1 MDFPTL
7 GLNFDL
13 TEVVQGIRTLRQG
26 EQAVL
31 RFGDANERAAA
42 KVEAANRRM
51 VSSAR
56 RGADEAARAGRG
68 RGGKTVEEL
77 QYERAVAAIN
87 GRMAFSRRMSAQ
99 RIAEERRE
107 AAEVASTQS
116 AIQGAAERTTSFR
129 IRMARQRARE
139 EAAAERSTAAAA
151 QASQTA
157 ERQAAAQTLQFRS
170 RMTQQRVR
178 EAIAAE
184 RAEASSAQQTAQF
197 QMRMA
202 RQRASEERATERRI
216 AAERQAAER
225 AARQEAQQTFQFQR
239 RMTQQRIREEAAA
252 ARASAAAARAAAA
265 AGGGGGIG
273 GIFGGLAGMGRFG
286 GALNS
291 LNFAVGRLRNTF
303 LNARFV
309 VASFLGALA
318 VGPIVQMVDA
328 MTALDAR
335 IGIYANRASDVPYTF
350 EALYQAAQ
358 TARQPLEAMGVLYSR
373 LAPMAG
379 QLGKSQLDLV
389 RITETVAK
397 SFAITGATA
406 QEAASSTQQL
416 AQALA
421 SNRLGGDELRSLAE
435 NAPVLMNEIA
445 RALDMNVGQFIKW
458 AQAGN
463 ANAAVVI
470 GAIEQAKERV
480 DQMFAAMP
488 VTIAQSVTVVGN
500 ALTHLI
506 DRVNQMTGTSERLA
520 GFIANFATFLE
531 AESTINGVANAVD
544 AVTKTF
550 EVMTNVVSGLI
561 DMLPALAAGFATF
574 AAIAAATA
582 AVNALT
588 KAFVTLQIAAAIAGT
603 RMVTMQ
609 GIMAVTATAARGLLA
624 AVGGVAGLLT
634 GGVVLAVVAA
644 VASFTTLRNSQA
656 AVAQSAEMLQ
666 SAQEGAIGAVQRAI
680 SFSQTYGLSTE
691 KLDQALQGMGNSS
704 TVAAAATDETSKAHA
719 RAQTQALARAN
730 AERVLTQAILT
741 RAAAEAGKAADEAEK
756 ALRGGWF
763 GIGGLES
770 QEETARLRLQASRN
784 QRMGGRGTSEA
795 ERRAAEDLAT
805 ARDQVDNAR
814 ATAAAARQ
822 QQADMAALA
831 AEFRKPLGLEDI
843 TVPTADGGA
852 AASAAADKAGKG
864 LDGAIN
870 RMAKLREEVEGLNAQ
885 IAALLRN
892 PLDPLADFA
901 ARIAAAG
908 DEAAAQYTSGKAAE
922 AGFAEQ
928 ARSLAS
934 QKEELEIRLQLLQT
948 MTQERRA
955 AADEQRQLAN
965 TTAARQAQNAVMTA
979 FWASSD
985 RSAAGY
991 AEALRASTEA
1001 EIRGAQTAE
1010 ALRIARQFGV
1020 DSLDQIAEAYQRA
1033 TGASEADAQ
1042 ALEAHAKATA
1052 AAVGETIRLTR
1063 AEEDAAAAAAAGI
1076 GRQQQIADTNAY
1088 ADALARGTAA
1098 MAEYNRQL
1106 RIRQAIE
1113 ANRGLNPAE
1122 AARQVDDQISAEDR
1136 VAREERRR
1144 AFEDELRLATMTAE
1158 QRDIEAEAMRR
1169 VADAIARGS
1178 SDAAELSV
1186 EAQRTRVAY
1195 ENAAL
1200 AVARMKGQIKN
1211 DIREAF
1217 AETGKVDFTSL
1228 KENLKRKIR
1237 EAVYDALLAKPIDL
1251 VVNAVVNVITKGLEA
1266 LLSKIMGA
1274 DGGSGGPLGGLG
1286 DMFKSGVDRFGEQL
1300 KGFMEKLPR
1309 GLTTA
1314 LKGIGAFA
1322 GRVGAGYSIGTGI
1335 ADMVGLEGNGRS
1347 SQGWMD
1353 MAGSAIGTMLGG
1365 PIGGAIGAIASRLL
1379 GSIFSDKKR
1388 PLAITAL
1395 EVRGGQF
1402 QSRGTQAYD
1411 GGPREEIDAAGRD
1424 MAKLLN
1430 QLAKAFDLDLSKAEG
1445 LTTLFGWTAGE
1456 NTKALGGEGFFGG
1469 ALRETQNMRGM
1480 TLDQIKGS
1488 ALGRGVDLSQVKDA
1502 EEAIDRIL
1510 RETLI
1515 RVGDAVG
1522 DAFTE
1527 AEKAVIRAAESLE
1540 DAAATLVAARQVES
1554 NLERALLRFTN
1565 PTEFAMANLRD
1576 QQIARR
1582 AGIKDFVDQ
1591 GLIAADRLPGI
1602 EALLQELERNEI
1614 AEALANLADG
1624 ANGAAASLK
1633 QIQEAQEKIRAYV
1646 EGLRTGN
1653 LSPLAPA
1660 AQLNLSRER
1669 FDDLLGRAQAGDL
1682 EALQTITDSSS
1693 EFLAAARQFYGSSE
1707 AYAAIFDTVYN
1718 ALDAL
1723 GNQEFA
1729 DPLISTIEEQVQ
1741 RLIDAI
1747 NAGFGLFANL
1757 DDDDVETPPVLPP
1770 APPVT
1775 PPDVPSP
1782 PPVIGGGGGGGGGG
1796 GWDTGF
1802 GGGRPPFDRELLD
1815 RVDDLQSTLANVGAA
1830 IVDAQQVGSRKV
1842 ADATLDQAT
1851 LNGALK
1857 GGKVSQAR
1865 AA

>member
-13 TEVVQGIRTLRQG
+13 NEVVQGIRTLREA

-31 RFGDANERAAA
+31 RFGDASERSAA
-42 KVEAANRRM
+42 KVEASNRRI
-51 VSSAR
+51 VSAAR
-56 RGADEAARAGRG
+56 QGAEESARAGRG

-77 QYERAVAAIN
+77 QYERAIAAIN
-87 GRMAFSRRMSAQ
+87 GRMAFSRRMGAQ
-99 RIAEERRE
+99 RVAEERRE
-107 AAEVASTQS
+107 AAEVASTQNT
-116 AIQGAAERTTSFR
+116 IQGAAERTTAFR
-129 IRMARQRARE
+129 VRMARQRARE
-139 EAAAERSTAAAA
+139 ETAAERSVAAATQAA
-151 QASQTA
+151 QAAARQSA
-157 ERQAAAQTLQFRS
+157 EQTLQFRR
-170 RMTQQRVR
+170 RMTQQRVQ
-178 EAIAAE
+178 EEIAGE
-184 RAEASSAQQTAQF
+184 RAATTAAQQTLQF
-197 QMRMA
+197 RTRMA
-202 RQRASEERATERRI
+202 RQRAAEETASARQAAGAVA
-216 AAERQAAER
+216 AAERE
-225 AARQEAQQTFQFQR
+225 ARQSAELTLQFRR
-239 RMTQQRIREEAAA
+239 RMNQQRIREEAAA
-252 ARASAAAARAAAA
+252 ARASAAAAAT
-265 AGGGGGIG
+265 GGGGDG
-273 GIFGGLAGMGRFG
+273 GGGLFGGLGGMNRFG
-286 GALNS
+286 GGLNS
-291 LNFAVGRLRNTF
+291 LNTAVGRLRNTF

-309 VASFLGALA
+309 VAAFLGALA
-318 VGPIVQMVDA
+318 VGPVVQMVDA

-335 IGIYANRASDVPYTF
+335 IGIYAKRASDVPYTF

-358 TARQPLEAMGVLYSR
+358 TARQPLEAMGLLYSR
-373 LAPMAG
+373 LAPMAD
-379 QLGKSQLDLV
+379 QLGKSQMDLV
-389 RITETVAK
+389 GITETIAK
-397 SFAITGATA
+397 SFAITGSSAA
-406 QEAASSTQQL
+406 EAASSTQQL

-435 NAPVLMNEIA
+435 NAPVLLNEVA
-445 RALDMNVGQFIKW
+445 RALGMNVGQFIKW

-470 GAIEQAKERV
+470 GAIEKAKSRI
-480 DQMFAAMP
+480 DTMFAAMP
-488 VTIAQSVTVVGN
+488 VTIGQSVTVVTN
-500 ALTHLI
+500 AMTHLV
-506 DRVNQMTGTSERLA
+506 DRVNQMTGSSEKIA
-520 GFIANFATFLE
+520 GFIAGFAGFLE
-531 AESTINGVANAVD
+531 AESTIDGVANAIG

-550 EVMTNVVSGLI
+550 EVMGGVVSGLI

-574 AAIAAATA
+574 AAIAATTA
-582 AVNALT
+582 AVSALT
-588 KAFVTLQIAAAIAGT
+588 KAFVTLQVAAAIAGT

-644 VASFTTLRNSQA
+644 VAAFTTMKDAQA
-656 AVAQSAEMLQ
+656 GVARSAEMLQ
-666 SAQEGAIGAVQRAI
+666 SSQEGAIGALQRAI

-691 KLDQALQGMGNSS
+691 KLDRALQGMGDSS
-704 TVAAAATDETSKAHA
+704 TIAATATDATSQAHA

-741 RAAAEAGKAADEAEK
+741 RSAAEAGKAADEAEK

-770 QEETARLRLQASRN
+770 QEQNARLRLQAARG
-784 QRMGGRGTSEA
+784 QRMGGRGTSDG
-795 ERRAAEDLAT
+795 ERRAAEALAT
-805 ARDQVDNAR
+805 ARDRVDNAR
-814 ATAAAARQ
+814 STASEARQ

-831 AEFRKPLGLEDI
+831 AEFRTPLSLKDI
-843 TVPTADGGA
+843 TVPEAGGTGTSPA
-852 AASAAADKAGKG
+852 AKADKAGKG

-870 RMAKLREEVEGLNAQ
+870 RMAKLREEVEGLDAQ
-885 IAALLRN
+885 IAALLAN
-892 PLDPLADFA
+892 PLDPLAEFA

-908 DEAAAQYTSGKAAE
+908 DEAAAQYTAGKGT
-922 AGFAEQ
+922 GFAEQ

-948 MTQERRA
+948 MSQERRA

-965 TTAARQAQNAVMTA
+965 TTAARQAQNAIMTA

-985 RSAAGY
+985 RSATGY
-991 AEALRASTEA
+991 ATALRASTDA
-1001 EIRGAQTAE
+1001 EVRGAQTAE

-1042 ALEAHAKATA
+1042 ALEAQAKASA
-1052 AAVGETIRLTR
+1052 AAAGETIRLTR

-1088 ADALARGTAA
+1088 ADALARGTSA

-1113 ANRGLNPAE
+1113 ENKGLNPVE

-1136 VAREERRR
+1136 VAREERRKSL
-1144 AFEDELRLATMTAE
+1144 EEELRLAEMSAR
-1158 QRDIEAEAMRR
+1158 QRDVEALAMDR
-1169 VADAIARGS
+1169 VAEAIARGS
-1178 SDAAELSV
+1178 ADAAELNL
-1186 EAQRTRVAY
+1186 EAQRTRAAY
-1195 ENAAL
+1195 EEAAL
-1200 AVARMKGQIKN
+1200 AVARLKGQVKS

-1228 KENLKRKIR
+1228 RDNLKRRIR
-1237 EAVYDALLAKPIDL
+1237 EAVYDALLAQPIDM
-1251 VVNAVVNVITKGLEA
+1251 VVNAVVNVVTKGLEGI
-1266 LLSKIMGA
+1266 LSRIVGA
-1274 DGGSGGPLGGLG
+1274 GGEGGGPLGGLG
-1286 DMFKSGVDRFGEQL
+1286 DMFKGGIDRLGDQL
-1300 KGFMEKLPR
+1300 KGFMGKLPS
-1309 GLTTA
+1309 GMAGA

-1322 GRVGAGYSIGTGI
+1322 GKAGAGFAVGTGI
-1335 ADMVGLEGNGRS
+1335 ADMMGLEGNGRG

-1353 MAGSAIGTMLGG
+1353 MAGSAIGTLLGG
-1365 PIGGAIGAIASRLL
+1365 PIGGAIGAIAARFV
-1379 GSIFSDKKR
+1379 GSIFGDKKR

-1395 EVRGGQF
+1395 EVRNGQF

-1411 GGPREEIDAAGRD
+1411 GGPREDIDAAGRD

-1430 QLAKAFDLDLSKAEG
+1430 TLSKAFDLDLSKANG

-1480 TLDQIKGS
+1480 SLDQIKGS

-1515 RVGDAVG
+1515 RVADTVG

-1540 DAAATLVAARQVES
+1540 EAAATLTAARQIEN
-1554 NLERALLRFTN
+1554 NLERALLKFTN

-1576 QQIARR
+1576 QQIERR
-1582 AGIKDFVDQ
+1582 SGINDFVTQ
-1591 GLIAADRLPGI
+1591 GLISADRLPGI

-1614 AEALANLADG
+1614 ADALANLANG

-1633 QIQEAQEKIRAYV
+1633 QIIEAQEKIRAYV
-1646 EGLRTGN
+1646 DGLRTGN

-1669 FDDLLGRAQAGDL
+1669 FDNLLGRAQGGDL
-1682 EALQTITDSSS
+1682 EAMQTITDSST

-1707 AYAAIFDTVYN
+1707 TYASIFDTVYE

-1747 NAGFGLFANL
+1747 NEGFGLF
-1757 DDDDVETPPVLPP
+1757 DDGPDEP
-1770 APPVT
+1770 AAPTAPPPVT
-1775 PPDVPSP
+1775 PPAVPPP
-1782 PPVIGGGGGGGGGG
+1782 PPVAGGGEGRVIGRKPG
-1796 GWDTGF
+1796 DDMMFTEEGF
-1802 GGGRPPFDRELLD
+1802 SRSMGAKMDM
-1815 RVDDLQSTLANVGAA
+1815 LQETMANVGAA
-1830 IVDAQQVGSRKV
+1830 IVESNNTGARQV

-1851 LNGALK
+1851 LNSAIN
-1857 GGKVSQAR
+1857 GGKVSQSR

>member
-13 TEVVQGIRTLRQG
+13 NEVVQGIRTLREA

-31 RFGDANERAAA
+31 RFGDASERSAA
-42 KVEAANRRM
+42 KVEASNRRM
-51 VSSAR
+51 VSAAR
-56 RGADEAARAGRG
+56 QGADETARAGRG

-77 QYERAVAAIN
+77 QYERAIAAVN
-87 GRMAFSRRMSAQ
+87 GRMAFSRRMGAQ
-99 RIAEERRE
+99 RVAEERRE
-107 AAEVASTQS
+107 AAEIASTQS
-116 AIQGAAERTTSFR
+116 TIQSAAERTTSFR

-139 EAAAERSTAAAA
+139 EAAAERSTAAAT
-151 QASQTA
+151 QAAQTA
-157 ERQAAAQTLQFRS
+157 ARQSAEQTLQFRR
-170 RMTQQRVR
+170 RMTQQRVQ
-178 EAIAAE
+178 EEIAGE
-184 RAEASSAQQTAQF
+184 RAATTAAQQTTQF
-197 QMRMA
+197 RVRMA
-202 RQRASEERATERRI
+202 RQRATEEAAAARQAAAATA
-216 AAERQAAER
+216 AAEREARQAADL
-225 AARQEAQQTFQFQR
+225 TFQFRR
-239 RMTQQRIREEAAA
+239 RMNQQRIREEAAA
-252 ARASAAAARAAAA
+252 ARASAMAAAA
-265 AGGGGGIG
+265 GGAGGGGGIG
-273 GIFGGLAGMGRFG
+273 GLFGGLGGMNRFG
-286 GALNS
+286 GGLNS
-291 LNFAVGRLRNTF
+291 LNMAVGRLRNTF

-309 VASFLGALA
+309 VAAFLGALA
-318 VGPIVQMVDA
+318 VGPVVQMVDA

-335 IGIYANRASDVPYTF
+335 IGIYAKRASDVPYTF

-358 TARQPLEAMGVLYSR
+358 TARQPLEAMGLLYSR
-373 LAPMAG
+373 LAPMAD
-379 QLGKSQLDLV
+379 QLGKSQMDLV
-389 RITETVAK
+389 GVTETIAK
-397 SFAITGATA
+397 SFAITGSSAA
-406 QEAASSTQQL
+406 EAASSTQQL

-445 RALDMNVGQFIKW
+445 RALGMNVGQFIKW

-470 GAIEQAKERV
+470 GAIEEAKTRI
-480 DQMFAAMP
+480 DQMFSAMP
-488 VTIAQSVTVVGN
+488 VTIGQSVTVVSN
-500 ALTHLI
+500 AMTHLI
-506 DRVNQMTGTSERLA
+506 DRVNQMTGTSEQIA
-520 GFIANFATFLE
+520 GFIAGFAGFLE
-531 AESTINGVANAVD
+531 AQSTIDGVANAIGV
-544 AVTKTF
+544 VTKTF
-550 EVMTNVVSGLI
+550 EVLGNVMGGVI
-561 DMLPALAAGFATF
+561 DMLPALAAGFATLVV
-574 AAIAAATA
+574 IMATA
-582 AVNALT
+582 AAISAVT
-588 KAFVTLQIAAAIAGT
+588 KALVTLQVAAAIAGT
-603 RMVTMQ
+603 RMVTMS
-609 GIMAVTATAARGLLA
+609 GIMAVTAAAARGLFA
-624 AVGGVAGLLT
+624 AVGGLAGILT

-644 VASFTTLRNSQA
+644 VAAFTTFKNSQES
-656 AVAQSAEMLQ
+656 VARSAEMLQ
-666 SAQEGAIGAVQRAI
+666 SSQEGAIGAIQRAI
-680 SFSQTYGLSTE
+680 SFSQTYGLGTE
-691 KLDQALQGMGNSS
+691 KLDAALQDMSNSS
-704 TVAAAATDETSKAHA
+704 TVAATATDATSQAHA

-756 ALRGGWF
+756 AIRGGWF
-763 GIGGLES
+763 GIGGLQQSADYNRWRANNGARRNDGISRAMEGS
-770 QEETARLRLQASRN
+770 AQAAEARLSEAQRTAR
-784 QRMGGRGTSEA
+784 E
-795 ERRAAEDLAT
+795 
-805 ARDQVDNAR
+805 
-814 ATAAAARQ
+814 ARQ
-822 QQADMAALA
+822 QEADMRGLA
-831 AEFRKPLGLEDI
+831 DKFKDPLTLSDI
-843 TVPTADGGA
+843 TVPDAGGGGA
-852 AASAAADKAGKG
+852 PAAAAADKAGKG
-864 LDGAIN
+864 MDGAIN

-885 IAALLRN
+885 ITALLQN

-908 DEAAAQYTSGKAAE
+908 DEAAARHTAGAGS
-922 AGFAEQ
+922 GFAEQ
-928 ARSLAS
+928 ARALAS

-955 AADEQRQLAN
+955 AVDEQRQLAN
-965 TTAARQAQNAVMTA
+965 TTAARQAQNAIMTA

-1001 EIRGAQTAE
+1001 EVRGAQTAE

-1020 DSLDQIAEAYQRA
+1020 DSLDDIAEAYQRA

-1042 ALEAHAKATA
+1042 ALEAQAKATA
-1052 AAVGETIRLTR
+1052 AAAGETIRLTR

-1088 ADALARGTAA
+1088 AEALVRGTEA

-1113 ANRGLNPAE
+1113 ANKGLNPVE
-1122 AARQVDDQISAEDR
+1122 AARQVDDQISAEDS

-1158 QRDIEAEAMRR
+1158 QRDIEALAMQR

-1178 SDAAELSV
+1178 QDAAELSI
-1186 EAQRTRVAY
+1186 EAQRTRAAY

-1200 AVARMKGQIKN
+1200 AVARLKGQIKT

-1217 AETGKVDFTSL
+1217 AETGKIDFTSL
-1228 KENLKRKIR
+1228 KENMKRKIR
-1237 EAVYDALLAKPIDL
+1237 EAVYDALLAKPIDM
-1251 VVNAVVNVITKGLEA
+1251 VVNAVVNVVTKGLEA
-1266 LLSKIMGA
+1266 ILSRIMSA
-1274 DGGSGGPLGGLG
+1274 DGASGGPLGGLG
-1286 DMFKSGVDRFGEQL
+1286 DMFKGGMDKLGDQL
-1300 KGFMEKLPR
+1300 KGWMDKLPKS
-1309 GLTTA
+1309 LTNS

-1322 GRVGAGYSIGTGI
+1322 GKVGAGYSIGTGI

-1347 SQGWMD
+1347 SQQWMD
-1353 MAGSAIGTMLGG
+1353 LAGSAIGTMLGG
-1365 PIGGAIGAIASRLL
+1365 PIGGAIGAIAARLV

-1395 EVRGGQF
+1395 EVRNGQF

-1411 GGPREEIDAAGRD
+1411 GGPRDEIDAAGRD

-1430 QLAKAFDLDLSKAEG
+1430 TLSKAFDLDLSKAEG
-1445 LTTLFGWTAGE
+1445 LTTIFGWTAGE
-1456 NTKALGGEGFFGG
+1456 NAKALGGEGFFGG
-1469 ALRETQNMRGM
+1469 ALRGVSDLRGM
-1480 TLDQIKGS
+1480 SLDQIKGS

-1540 DAAATLVAARQVES
+1540 EAAATLMAARNIEN

-1565 PTEFAMANLRD
+1565 PVEFAMANLRD
-1576 QQIARR
+1576 QQMERR
-1582 AGIKDFVDQ
+1582 SGIRDLVDQ
-1591 GLIAADRLPGI
+1591 GLVSADRLPGI
-1602 EALLQELERNEI
+1602 ETLLMELERNEI

-1646 EGLRTGN
+1646 DGLRTGN

-1669 FDDLLGRAQAGDL
+1669 FDDLLGRAQGGDL

-1707 AYAAIFDTVYN
+1707 AYSAIFDTVYN

-1723 GNQEFA
+1723 GNQEFT
-1729 DPLISTIEEQVQ
+1729 DPLISAIETQIQ

-1747 NAGFGLFANL
+1747 NAGFGRFADIG
-1757 DDDDVETPPVLPP
+1757 DDDDDEEGPPVLPP
-1770 APPVT
+1770 APPVV
-1775 PPDVPSP
+1775 PPVVPQP
-1782 PPVIGGGGGGGGGG
+1782 PPVVGGGGGGG
-1796 GWDTGF
+1796 GWDTGVGG
-1802 GGGRPPFDRELLD
+1802 GGGRDVYDRELLD
-1815 RVDDLQSTLANVGAA
+1815 RVDHLQNTLANVGAA

-1851 LNGALK
+1851 LNSALN
-1857 GGKVSQAR
+1857 GGKVSQAK